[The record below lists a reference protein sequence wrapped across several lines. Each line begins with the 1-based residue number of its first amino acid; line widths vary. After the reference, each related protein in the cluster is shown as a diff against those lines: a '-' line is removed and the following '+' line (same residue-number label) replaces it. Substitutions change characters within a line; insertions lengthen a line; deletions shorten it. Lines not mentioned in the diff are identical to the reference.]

1 MLRVYI
7 GSFWNEPLV
16 HESLAV
22 LFETEENDLMKV
34 AGALEQHVHSLI
46 LFL

>member
-1 MLRVYI
+1 MFFRFAQVLRVYI

-34 AGALEQHVHSLI
+34 GKHVR
-46 LFL
+46 